1 MTGIAARY
9 RSVDELLDDPQGRA
23 KLGVKPETAQPV
35 CMRVL
40 LLPIPVGTPIRQAL
54 GACGNFAP
62 DDASLP
68 EEVAEAVLNDVAS
81 TDIGFVSRM

>member
-1 MTGIAARY
+1 M
-9 RSVDELLDDPQGRA
+9 
-23 KLGVKPETAQPV
+23 GVRPETAQPV

-40 LLPIPVGTPIRQAL
+40 LLPIPAGTPIRQAL
-54 GACGNFAP
+54 RVCGNFAP

-68 EEVAEAVLNDVAS
+68 EAVADAVLNDVAS